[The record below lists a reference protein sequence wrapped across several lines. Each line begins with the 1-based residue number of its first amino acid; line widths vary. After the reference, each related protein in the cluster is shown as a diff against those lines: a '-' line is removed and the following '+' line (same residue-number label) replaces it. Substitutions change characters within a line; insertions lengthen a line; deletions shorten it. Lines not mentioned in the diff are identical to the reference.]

1 MNKNSK
7 NQKEELARRLAE
19 EEKKK
24 DEGISINQRNIRFNF
39 NADRPRITY
48 SYQRM
53 RFE

>member
-19 EEKKK
+19 EEKK

-39 NADRPRITY
+39 NADRPRIAY

>member
-19 EEKKK
+19 EEKKN
-24 DEGISINQRNIRFNF
+24 EGISINQRNIKFNF
-39 NADRPRITY
+39 NANKPKIVY
-48 SYQRM
+48 NYQRM